1 MSSLQPTELHACDR
15 EPVHAPASI
24 QPSAVLIAV
33 DAQQRP
39 VCHSA
44 NLAQLL
50 PDADPAASSGVA
62 LDADPAANP
71 DAVRRKQP
79 DGLLKPERILEQIGL
94 DALLKQLPGRFPRPF
109 RPRFATEV
117 SQPISA
123 QLSAAML
130 EPISVRL
137 GQQPYHL
144 LLDRNNAGLLLL
156 ELEPAGAVPDDP
168 NALLE
173 QLRPAAEALEKAA
186 DLQTLL
192 ARLVQAVR
200 SLTGFERVMAYR
212 FGRDGHG
219 EVVAEDASA
228 EVPSFLGLHYPSSD
242 IPRPVRELFLR
253 NPLRLIVDRDA
264 EPVPLEPPALAS
276 GLDLGPAV
284 YRGLSPVHQAYLRNM
299 DVGASMSLAL
309 QREGRLW
316 GLIACHHRSSRPV
329 PFPIRQACELLS
341 LIAARQ
347 LSVSLERE
355 ISVRMLPMASIGD
368 SLVTAISAGRHLG
381 DALGQ
386 ETTRLAEAVD
396 ASGFAVLT
404 PEQVYS
410 AGQVPS
416 ETLLRD
422 ACAAIEQ
429 RQPGAALFD
438 TEHLAALL
446 PGCDTEGVGGLIGTL
461 LPGRKD
467 TRLIWLRGQEL
478 QEVRWAGDP
487 REPKIEDATGRLH
500 PRASFALWK
509 EARREHCREWDD
521 ADERVVLAVRERVVD
536 LAVQIADQ
544 RSERANAIDQTN
556 RKLAEVNEEL
566 ERFVQAASHDLRAP
580 LRAVGNITRWIEED
594 ETALSPSARGHLE
607 QLRSR
612 VQHMERLLRDLLDY
626 ARSGR
631 SDAQRETLHLSALVQ
646 TVIATLDV
654 PPRFQIDVDDD
665 LPQIQASR
673 VGMQQVLANLISNA
687 IVHHDRTEGHIQL
700 RGWTDAQGAWLS
712 IEDDGPGIPPAD
724 RARAFEMFQ
733 VLDQRPGIEGSGLG
747 LSLVRRELEAQG
759 GHVELTS
766 AQPRGT
772 RVLLHWPR

>member
-1 MSSLQPTELHACDR
+1 
-15 EPVHAPASI
+15 
-24 QPSAVLIAV
+24 
-33 DAQQRP
+33 
-39 VCHSA
+39 
-44 NLAQLL
+44 
-50 PDADPAASSGVA
+50 
-62 LDADPAANP
+62 
-71 DAVRRKQP
+71 
-79 DGLLKPERILEQIGL
+79 
-94 DALLKQLPGRFPRPF
+94 
-109 RPRFATEV
+109 
-117 SQPISA
+117 
-123 QLSAAML
+123 ML
-130 EPISVRL
+130 EPIAVQL
-137 GQQPYHL
+137 GQRPYHL
-144 LLDRNNAGLLLL
+144 LLDRNDAGLLLL
-156 ELEPAGAVPDDP
+156 ELESTGATAVDP

-192 ARLVQAVR
+192 THLVQAVR

-264 EPVPLEPPALAS
+264 EPVPLGPPAIAS

-316 GLIACHHRSSRPV
+316 GLIACHHRSARPV
-329 PFPIRQACELLS
+329 PFPVRQACELLS

-355 ISVRMLPMASIGD
+355 ISLRMLPMASIGE
-368 SLVTAISAGRHLG
+368 SLVAAISAGSHLG

-396 ASGFAVLT
+396 SSGFAVLT
-404 PEQVYS
+404 PETLYT

-422 ACAAIEQ
+422 ACTALEQ

-438 TEHLAALL
+438 TEHLTALL
-446 PGCDTEGVGGLIGTL
+446 PGRETEGIGGMIGTL

-467 TRLIWLRGQEL
+467 TRLVWLRGQEP

-544 RSERANAIDQTN
+544 LSERANAIDQTN

-594 ETALSPSARGHLE
+594 ETALSPSARGHLG

-612 VQHMERLLRDLLDY
+612 VQHMERLLRDLLAY

-631 SDAQRETLHLSALVQ
+631 SESEQELLDLSALAQ
-646 TVIATLDV
+646 EVIASLDV
-654 PPRFQIDVDDD
+654 PPGFQIEIDDE
-665 LPQIQASR
+665 LPPIQASR

-687 IVHHDRTEGHIQL
+687 IIHHDRTQGRIQL
-700 RGWTDAQGAWLS
+700 RGWTDTQGTWLS
-712 IEDDGPGIPPAD
+712 LEDDGPGIPAAE
-724 RARAFEMFQ
+724 RGRAFEMFQ
-733 VLDQRPGIEGSGLG
+733 VLDHREGVEGSGLG

-759 GHVELTS
+759 GCVELTS

-772 RVLLHWPR
+772 CVLLYWPRQTGQTVPEQAGAKRDRSEMDSPDG

>member
-1 MSSLQPTELHACDR
+1 MRPSPLPSTELDACDR

-24 QPSAVLIAV
+24 QPSALLIVA
-33 DAQQRP
+33 DAQQRA

-44 NLAQLL
+44 NLAQAL
-50 PDADPAASSGVA
+50 PDAA
-62 LDADPAANP
+62 LGG
-71 DAVRRKQP
+71 Q
-79 DGLLKPERILEQIGL
+79 L
-94 DALLKQLPGRFPRPF
+94 DALLADIELGAVLKRLYTGFPRPF
-109 RPRFATEV
+109 RPRLDADT
-117 SQPISA
+117 SRPISA
-123 QLSAAML
+123 QMNAAML
-130 EPISVRL
+130 EPIVVHL
-137 GQQPYHL
+137 GQRPYHL
-144 LLDRNNAGLLLL
+144 LLDRNDAGLLLL
-156 ELEPAGAVPDDP
+156 ELEPAGTAPGDP
-168 NALLE
+168 SALLE

-192 ARLVQAVR
+192 GQLVQSIR

-219 EVVAEDASA
+219 EVVAEDASV

-242 IPRPVRELFLR
+242 IPRPVRELFVR

-264 EPVPLEPPALAS
+264 EPVPLEPPAIAS
-276 GLDLGPAV
+276 GLYLGPAV

-309 QREGRLW
+309 RREGRLW
-316 GLIACHHRSSRPV
+316 GLIACHHRSPRPL

-341 LIAARQ
+341 LTAARQ
-347 LSVSLERE
+347 LNVILERE
-355 ISVRMLPMASIGD
+355 ISVRMLSLTGIGD
-368 SLVTAISAGRHLG
+368 SLVRAVSAGSHLG

-386 ETTRLAEAVD
+386 EAARLAEAVD
-396 ASGFAVLT
+396 AGGFAVLT
-404 PEQVYS
+404 QERLYA

-416 ETLLRD
+416 ETLMRD
-422 ACAAIEQ
+422 ACAVAEQ
-429 RQPGAALFD
+429 QQPGAALFD

-446 PGCDTEGVGGLIGTL
+446 PGRDVEGVGGLVGTL

-467 TRLIWLRGQEL
+467 TRLIWLRGQEA

-487 REPKIEDATGRLH
+487 REPKVEDATGRLH

-509 EARREHCREWDD
+509 EARRRHCREWDD

-544 RSERANAIDQTN
+544 LSERTNAVTQTN
-556 RKLAEVNEEL
+556 HKLAEVNEEL

-594 ETALSPSARGHLE
+594 ETALSPNARGHLE

-626 ARSGR
+626 ARSGQ
-631 SDAQRETLHLSALVQ
+631 SDAERETLDLNALAQEVSAALE
-646 TVIATLDV
+646 I
-654 PPRFQIDVDDD
+654 PPGFQIEVEED
-665 LPQIQASR
+665 LPRILASR
-673 VGMQQVLANLISNA
+673 VGMQQVLANLINNA
-687 IVHHDRTEGHIQL
+687 IVHHDRAQGRIHL
-700 RGWTDAQGAWLS
+700 HGWTDAQGSWLS
-712 IEDDGPGIPPAD
+712 VEDDGPGIPPAD
-724 RARAFEMFQ
+724 RTRAFDMFQ
-733 VLDQRPGIEGSGLG
+733 VLDHRDGVEGSGLG
-747 LSLVRRELEAQG
+747 LTLVRRELEAQG
-759 GHVELTS
+759 GRVEITS

-772 RVLLHWPR
+772 RVLLHWPKKSGQTMLETTRTDG